1 MAAPTPDSSGAAA
14 PPGTPRSFVERL
26 IGALMLDA
34 SVYEEVEHDPSALG
48 QAVGVVAL
56 AALATAIGSP
66 AVHGVGGF
74 FAQLISSVIAWLLG
88 TAVIWLIGVVAMK
101 CTSDYLELLR
111 TLGFTQAPILISVVG
126 IIRFIA
132 PLVGLVAGVWAL
144 IAYVIGVR
152 QALDV
157 STGRAIVVCVIALAI
172 YFLIAFLG
180 VAIA

>member
-14 PPGTPRSFVERL
+14 PPSTQRSFVERL

-66 AVHGVGGF
+66 VVHGIGGF
-74 FAQLISSVIAWLLG
+74 FSTLISSLIAWLVG
-88 TAVIWLIGVVAMK
+88 TGVIWLIGVVAMK
-101 CTSDYLELLR
+101 CTSDYPELLR
-111 TLGFTQAPILISVVG
+111 TLGFTQAPFLIMVVG
-126 IIRFIA
+126 IVRFIA

-157 STGRAIVVCVIALAI
+157 STGRAVVVCLIAFVV
-172 YFLIAFLG
+172 YYLIAFLG
-180 VAIA
+180 AALA